1 MISAEQ
7 AYQTALEVQKKKCES
22 FLSKDTLSMVLSEI
36 NDKAAQGKCHGS
48 ITMSATTMT
57 SDMFDFDIVRQ
68 FLQVYGYKVIVD
80 RVNNKQV
87 QLSIYWYPHKNDD
100 L

>member
-22 FLSKDTLSMVLSEI
+22 FLSKDTLAMVLSEI
-36 NDKAAQGKCHGS
+36 NNKAAQGNCQGVV
-48 ITMSATTMT
+48 IMSATTMT
-57 SDMFDFDIVRQ
+57 SDMFDFEIVRS

-80 RVNNKQV
+80 RVNDKQV
-87 QLSIYWYPHKNDD
+87 QLSIYWGK
-100 L
+100 